1 MKAKVVI
8 NGLLF
13 VALILP
19 LALCGCSPSGKFGD
33 PIKNTE
39 ETSIPDVLYDPE
51 SFVGK
56 TVMMKGQVATVDD
69 DGGGFQLDNGLGR
82 VIYVKVAGDFKIS
95 GGAKYHLAAA
105 EGKVEIDKNTGEPRL
120 LASAVEIK

>member
-1 MKAKVVI
+1 MKTKVII

-13 VALILP
+13 FALSLP
-19 LALCGCSPSGKFGD
+19 LALSGCSPSGKFGS
-33 PIKNTE
+33 PMTVTE
-39 ETSIPDVLYDPE
+39 ETSIPDILYDPA

-56 TVMMKGQVATVDD
+56 TVMIKGQVATVDD
-69 DGGGFQLDNGLGR
+69 DGGGFQMDNGLGR
-82 VIYVKVAGDFKIS
+82 LIYVKVAGDFKIS

-105 EGKVEIDKNTGEPRL
+105 EGKVEIDKDTGEPRL